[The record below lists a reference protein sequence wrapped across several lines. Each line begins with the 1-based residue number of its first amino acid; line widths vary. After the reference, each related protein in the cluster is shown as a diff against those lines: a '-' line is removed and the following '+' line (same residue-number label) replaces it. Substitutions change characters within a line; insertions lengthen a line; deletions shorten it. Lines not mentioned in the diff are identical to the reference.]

1 MRPASPGAL
10 VLRGGVAAYVGVLV
24 LLPGAALIHHAATL
38 DAGAFWGAVSSPIA
52 ARALGLTLGCGLA
65 VTLVNGVLGT
75 AAAWVLVRYPLPG
88 RRLLGAVID
97 LPFALPTLVRGLVVV
112 ALFGPAS
119 ALGGWLGAR
128 GISVAFAPPAVL
140 LCLAFVSLPFVV
152 RTVEPVL
159 LELDPAEEEAAQTLG
174 AGPGA
179 TFFRVT
185 LPALAPAIGTGML
198 QGFARSLA
206 EFGSVVIAS
215 GNIPLRTLTA
225 PVYVFGEIEAG
236 RSGAAAAVSVV
247 LFGVSLA
254 AMGLIRWGERVAGGR
269 RG

>member
-1 MRPASPGAL
+1 MRPADASAL
-10 VLRGGVAAYVGVLV
+10 ALRWGVCAYVGVLV
-24 LLPGAALIHHAATL
+24 VLPGAALVHHAAGL
-38 DAGAFWGAVSSPIA
+38 GARGVWEAVSSPVA
-52 ARALGLTLGCGLA
+52 GRALALTLGCSMA
-65 VTLVNGVLGT
+65 VTAVNGLLGT
-75 AAAWVLVRYPLPG
+75 AAAWVLVRYPMPG
-88 RRLLGAVID
+88 RRFLDALID
-97 LPFALPTLVRGLVVV
+97 LPFALPTLVPGLVVV
-112 ALFGPAS
+112 ALFGPAGG
-119 ALGGWLGAR
+119 LGGWLGAR
-128 GISVAFAPPAVL
+128 GVPVAFAPPAVL

-152 RTVEPVL
+152 RSVEPVL

-206 EFGSVVIAS
+206 EFGSVVVAS

-236 RSGAAAAVSVV
+236 RSGTAAAVSVV
-247 LFGVSLA
+247 LLGVSLA